1 MSPIEII
8 VAVLHLIKTDFAG
21 ITNLGNRIL
30 TKGIYVETGL
40 FTTPKV
46 PKDEFETQLNAA
58 ILAVAQAEN
67 GGSLAERSKQIGLF
81 YKMLRKLLNYVN
93 GLYEDMQVELEKS
106 GFETNAI
113 PTPHTV
119 FNQPV
124 IKKIVKGNED
134 HTIKISIE
142 PLEGDAKKKKARKNY
157 IVRTYVDMT
166 TEEFVTI
173 SAGTNS
179 RKIILH
185 DVPYM
190 ESLYYTIIVENAAGP
205 SPESARRKFTLT
217 D

>member
-8 VAVLHLIKTDFAG
+8 VAVLHLVKTDFSG
-21 ITNLGNRIL
+21 ITNLGKRIL
-30 TKGIYVETGL
+30 NQGIYVETTL
-40 FTTPKV
+40 YATPKI
-46 PKDEFETQLNAA
+46 PKDEYEEQLNKA
-58 ILAVAQAEN
+58 INAVALAEN
-67 GGSLAERSKQIGLF
+67 GGSIADRNKQIGLF

-106 GFETNAI
+106 GFETNAV

-119 FNQPV
+119 FNQLV
-124 IKKIVKGNED
+124 IKKIVQGNED
-134 HTIKISIE
+134 HTIKITIE
-142 PLEGDAKKKKARKNY
+142 PLEGDARKKKARKNF
-157 IVRTYVDMT
+157 IVRIYKDMT
-166 TEEFVTI
+166 TEEFVTV

-179 RKIILH
+179 RKIILR